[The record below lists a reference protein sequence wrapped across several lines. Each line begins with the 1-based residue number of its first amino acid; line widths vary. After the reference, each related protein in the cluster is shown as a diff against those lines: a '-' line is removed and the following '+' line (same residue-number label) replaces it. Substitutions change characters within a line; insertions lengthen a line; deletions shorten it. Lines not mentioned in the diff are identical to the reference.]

1 MTKKQIINALIR
13 MNVQTPIEELQAM
26 KASDLSGLLMSS
38 IASANEFRIEQ
49 EKTIE
54 ELSRKNQARKN
65 KAVNSSESRANVNA
79 RRWDAMIALEPEQGV
94 QSKDGIDAYQLFDV
108 EDMIHAVT
116 DSEFRFLFNDETP
129 RTRVFSIVNTSEAIA
144 CGFSESQTR
153 EYIGDMRPS
162 YSCGSTAITRGLLC
176 YPLNGKKD
184 PLDTIMKALDNNWI
198 LRDNAESVAKA
209 KGMIHHALQNDDG
222 LEQWTNKKGKKVMDR
237 RFVIFRLD
245 PELLSHSYEPNRL
258 KMIQFIMDHYDL
270 YSDEKDQFW
279 AERSIADMLQFLHDV
294 EWKKGYTEQE
304 KAEYLAKLEKESDEY
319 REEKRQLWMSEIS
332 DYYQLEQRRALLKST
347 NDELLSFIADNE
359 NAHGDR
365 DIDAMARDFFDLVQN
380 VQLESSEFKSVSGTK
395 AFLIAREQNQAFID
409 PNVDARYLVPD
420 PVIPPTLSAYLS

>member
-1 MTKKQIINALIR
+1 MNKKQLINALIR

-26 KASDLSGLLMSS
+26 KVSELSGLFMSS
-38 IASANEFRIEQ
+38 IDRANELRIEQ

-79 RRWDAMIALEPEQGV
+79 RRWDAMIAIEPEQGI
-94 QSKDGIDAYQLFDV
+94 QSEDGIDPYQLFDV
-108 EDMIHAVT
+108 QDMIHAVT
-116 DSEFRFLFNDETP
+116 DSEFNFLFSEETP

-176 YPLNGKKD
+176 YPLNGRKD
-184 PLDTIMKALDNNWI
+184 PLDTIMKALDRNWI
-198 LRDNAESVAKA
+198 LRDNPESLAKA
-209 KGMIHHALQNDDG
+209 KALIHDALQNSEG
-222 LEQWTNKKGKKVMDR
+222 LEEWTNKKGKKVMDR

-258 KMIQFIMDHYDL
+258 KMIDFCMANYDL
-270 YSDEKDQFW
+270 HADEKDAW

-294 EWKKGYTEQE
+294 EWKTNYTEDQ
-304 KAEYLAKLEKESDEY
+304 KAEYLAKLAKESDEY
-319 REEKRQLWMSEIS
+319 REEKRQLWLSEIA
-332 DYYQLEQRRALLKST
+332 DYFQLEQRRSLLKST
-347 NDELLSFIADNE
+347 NDELLSFIAGNE

-380 VQLESSEFKSVSGTK
+380 VKLESSEFKSVSGTK
-395 AFLIAREQNQAFID
+395 AFLIARDQNQAFID
-409 PNVDARYLVPD
+409 PNVDARYLIPD